1 MKIFQISNMKL
12 KLQPTLLYNW
22 IFLLSMTL
30 VVSCGDDANNDAS
43 NQTSEKEVKKG
54 DPHSYS
60 QLDHCSVHHMKLVL
74 RTDFAKKSV
83 TGTVRYDFDLKQGN
97 QLILDVKDLDIHKV
111 YLEDRGGPG
120 LQYQVSQPD
129 PILGSSLTITLPEN
143 HQNHV
148 HVVYSSR
155 PSSAAVQWLDAHQT
169 KDKKLPFMY
178 TQGQAILT
186 RTWIPCQD
194 SPGARVTYDADIKV
208 PSQMMAVMSAKNPTQ
223 KDPQGKYA
231 FTMPQPIP
239 PYLIA
244 LAVGEFE
251 FAPVGPETGVY
262 AEPSVLDAAVYE
274 FGKMQKMLDAAE
286 ELYGPYQWERYD
298 VLVLPPS
305 FPFGGMEN
313 PRLTFVT
320 PTILAGDRSLTALI
334 AHELAHSWSGNLV
347 TNATWDDFWLNEGF
361 TVYFERRIMEEI
373 YGEEY
378 MNMLALLG
386 YQDLEHEVDD
396 LGEHSH
402 DTHLKLDLTNRD
414 PDDGMTDIA
423 YEKGAYFLTLLEEK
437 VGREK
442 FDAFLKKY
450 FADHKFKT
458 MNTEDFVTYLKKE
471 LIQPNNLE
479 VNLEDWIYGPGIPDN
494 VPKPSSDR
502 FQKVEDT
509 YALLKDGK
517 LPSSQ
522 ITSKWTTHEW
532 LHFLRY
538 LPESLDRKVLL
549 NMDQTYELTNSGNS
563 EIQAAWF
570 EYALNNGM
578 GDHIEESL
586 SEFLIRVG
594 RRKFLTPLYR
604 AMVENDMETEA
615 KEIYEQARPNYH
627 SVSRNT
633 LDKLLKSS

>member
-1 MKIFQISNMKL
+1 M
-12 KLQPTLLYNW
+12 
-22 IFLLSMTL
+22 
-30 VVSCGDDANNDAS
+30 VSCTNDTANSNSRQANNQAP
-43 NQTSEKEVKKG
+43 KVKKG

-60 QLDHCSVHHMKLVL
+60 QLDNCSVHHMKLNL
-74 RTDFAKKSV
+74 KTDFTRKSI

-97 QLILDVKDLDIHKV
+97 ELILDIRDLDIHKV
-111 YLEDRGGPG
+111 YLEDRDSPG
-120 LQYQVSQPD
+120 LNYTVSDPD
-129 PILGSSLTITLPEN
+129 PILGSALTITIPEN
-143 HQNHV
+143 HQGHI

-155 PSSAAVQWLDAHQT
+155 PSSAAVQWLDAGQT
-169 KDKKLPFMY
+169 KDKNMPFMY

-194 SPGARVTYDADIKV
+194 SPGARVTYDADIHV
-208 PSQMMAVMSAKNPTQ
+208 PPGMMAAMSAKNPIQ
-223 KDPQGKYA
+223 KDNVGKFA

-244 LAVGEFE
+244 LAVGDFE
-251 FAPVGPETGVY
+251 FAPIGPETGVY
-262 AEPSVLDAAVYE
+262 AEPSVIEAAVYE
-274 FGKMQKMLDAAE
+274 FGEMQKMLDAAE

-313 PRLTFVT
+313 PRLTFAT

-361 TVYFERRIMEEI
+361 TVYFERRIMEAL
-373 YGEEY
+373 YGAEY

-386 YQDLEHEVDD
+386 YQDLEHEVKD
-396 LGEHSH
+396 LGAHSH
-402 DTHLKLDLTNRD
+402 DTHLKLDLANRD

-423 YEKGAYFLTLLEEK
+423 YEKGAYFLTLLEEH

-458 MNTEDFVTYLKKE
+458 MNTEDFIVYLKKE
-471 LIQPNNLE
+471 LIKPNSIDVDIDE
-479 VNLEDWIYGPGIPDN
+479 WIYGPGIPDN
-494 VPKPSSDR
+494 VPKPVSDR
-502 FQKVEDT
+502 FQRVEET
-509 YALLKDGK
+509 FEGIKNGEI
-517 LPSSQ
+517 PSQ
-522 ITSKWTTHEW
+522 ELTVKWTTHEW

-538 LPESLDRKVLL
+538 IPGGLDRDVLEQL
-549 NMDQTYELTNSGNS
+549 DQTYGLTTSGNS

-570 EYALNNGM
+570 EYAINNKM
-578 GDHIEESL
+578 GDHVEEAL
-586 SEFLIRVG
+586 SDFLMRVG
-594 RRKFLTPLYR
+594 RRKFLTPLYT
-604 AMVENDMETEA
+604 AMIKNDMLETA
-615 KEIYEQARPNYH
+615 QAIYKQARPNYH

-633 LDKLLKSS
+633 LDKLLKTS